1 VFPTT
6 LGTMVVTQGTDV
18 ILGGGGGSSNEGQ
31 KIAEAVNLVAQVHK
45 SDCSLLHNTALKN
58 VSGLQ
63 GCIDQVD
70 SLIYFDAEAKELQQ
84 WDDQIQS
91 VCTQLN
97 QIMDTFAARSI
108 QAA

>member
-1 VFPTT
+1 LCERTEH
-6 LGTMVVTQGTDV
+6 D
-18 ILGGGGGSSNEGQ
+18 S
-31 KIAEAVNLVAQVHK
+31 
-45 SDCSLLHNTALKN
+45 CSWEC
-58 VSGLQ
+58 LQ

-70 SLIYFDAEAKELQQ
+70 GLIYFDTDAKELQQ
-84 WDDQIQS
+84 WDNQIQS